1 MVLVN
6 EMGVKAS
13 PLAVYIPQ
21 DGVVVC
27 FLFYVF
33 FFFFGFFFYCGHSG
47 GYSLCE
53 NLPAVKTS
61 GVEDAGL
68 SEGAG
73 AQSTDL
79 WPTS

>member
-33 FFFFGFFFYCGHSG
+33 FFSSAFFLLWTFGWIF
-47 GYSLCE
+47 
-53 NLPAVKTS
+53 AV
-61 GVEDAGL
+61 
-68 SEGAG
+68 
-73 AQSTDL
+73 
-79 WPTS
+79 

>member
-33 FFFFGFFFYCGHSG
+33 FFFFGFFSIVDIRGDIRCVRT
-47 GYSLCE
+47 SL
-53 NLPAVKTS
+53 P
-61 GVEDAGL
+61 
-68 SEGAG
+68 
-73 AQSTDL
+73 
-79 WPTS
+79 